1 MTNSKHRFELETT
14 LYERSLRDILFVL
27 RMRYHQLKHVFIILS
42 CIIISYIFIS
52 IILIKWSNSGLY
64 THISFQSILFIV
76 LIFYL
81 KKLKQ
86 CIRRYNIC
94 YKKGYSLWCRLADT
108 ADWSI
113 LRRHFYF
120 KSEKLSPIIETI
132 DDFYKEFNK
141 PLSPQRIFNK
151 YLYYIVFTLLLI
163 YILMFAYSIYH
174 IYAL

>member
-1 MTNSKHRFELETT
+1 MTNSKHRLELEII
-14 LYERSLRDILFVL
+14 LYERSLRDILLVL
-27 RMRYHQLKHVFIILS
+27 HKRYHQLKHVFIILS
-42 CIIISYIFIS
+42 RVIISYIFIS
-52 IILIKWSNSGLY
+52 IILIKWSNFGLY
-64 THISFQSILFIV
+64 TYISFHSILFMV
-76 LIFYL
+76 LIFCL

-120 KSEKLSPIIETI
+120 NSEKLSPIIETM
-132 DDFYKEFNK
+132 DDFYNEFNK

-151 YLYYIVFTLLLI
+151 YLYYMVFTLLLM
-163 YILMFAYSIYH
+163 YILMLAYSIYH
-174 IYAL
+174 LYTL